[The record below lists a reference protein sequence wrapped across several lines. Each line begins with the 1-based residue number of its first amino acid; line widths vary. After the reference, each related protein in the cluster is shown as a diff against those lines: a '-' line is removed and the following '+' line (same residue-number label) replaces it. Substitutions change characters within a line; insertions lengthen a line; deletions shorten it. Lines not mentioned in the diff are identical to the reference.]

1 MSELIFSDKRD
12 ENKLLLRYSAFNF
25 THNLASN
32 CLQKIKNYDVYKLLI
47 RSFPEKYIDLYY
59 QKLFFE
65 SFSALGS
72 QSVIN
77 YWHKKNEGDFLKK
90 KIILNTFLPKKLL
103 DSIWHIREFNYQKTY
118 KKELFKEL
126 EYKIYPFYFKFKKY
140 KNKLNIKNK
149 NSKSS
154 KSIIAVNYIEGH
166 NLEKRNDIFWLNN
179 SNIDPSSVLLY
190 FENKKRM
197 LRYSGYDELTSELKK
212 LSIRYV
218 KLWEWSNIKEID
230 FLNDFLNKVQL
241 IKPNDAIENWLL
253 KDAKIFILK
262 MQYWYSFFHDHN
274 VKIHINSD
282 ERGSSNIIRQIA
294 LTKLNGCSVG
304 KLRSYPRSINGDWFA
319 YYPNNTYFVWGE
331 DTRDRMKKSGNY
343 FDHLIISGYPYPD
356 KANLKQKKLES
367 IKNNFIKK
375 GAKFIIMLLDG
386 AHMTNNDYRDQ
397 GVKTSAIIN
406 FYKNFFD
413 WFNVD
418 KEIGIIIKSKSYN
431 ELKKLP
437 ELMKI
442 LNPAEKTGRCYI
454 AESFNEEPKHYT
466 SIIDFSVGVACD
478 MPTAVMQSILNGS
491 KGIIF
496 DYPNLK
502 SIEKDMYS
510 WGDKKVIFNDIEEI
524 IKELKKYKKE
534 PSLNKDLGNW
544 SSKVDKIDS
553 FRDGRGSQRI
563 GKYIN
568 LLQNGFNNGL
578 KSNDCL
584 KYATDEYAKEWGR
597 NKIS

>member
-1 MSELIFSDKRD
+1 
-12 ENKLLLRYSAFNF
+12 
-25 THNLASN
+25 
-32 CLQKIKNYDVYKLLI
+32 
-47 RSFPEKYIDLYY
+47 
-59 QKLFFE
+59 
-65 SFSALGS
+65 
-72 QSVIN
+72 
-77 YWHKKNEGDFLKK
+77 
-90 KIILNTFLPKKLL
+90 
-103 DSIWHIREFNYQKTY
+103 
-118 KKELFKEL
+118 
-126 EYKIYPFYFKFKKY
+126 
-140 KNKLNIKNK
+140 
-149 NSKSS
+149 
-154 KSIIAVNYIEGH
+154 
-166 NLEKRNDIFWLNN
+166 
-179 SNIDPSSVLLY
+179 
-190 FENKKRM
+190 
-197 LRYSGYDELTSELKK
+197 
-212 LSIRYV
+212 
-218 KLWEWSNIKEID
+218 
-230 FLNDFLNKVQL
+230 
-241 IKPNDAIENWLL
+241 
-253 KDAKIFILK
+253 

-304 KLRSYPRSINGDWFA
+304 KLRSYPRNINGDWFA

-356 KANLKQKKLES
+356 KTNLKQKKLES

-510 WGDKKVIFNDIEEI
+510 WGDKKVIFNDIEE
-524 IKELKKYKKE
+524 
-534 PSLNKDLGNW
+534 KDN
-544 SSKVDKIDS
+544 
-553 FRDGRGSQRI
+553 
-563 GKYIN
+563 
-568 LLQNGFNNGL
+568 
-578 KSNDCL
+578 
-584 KYATDEYAKEWGR
+584 
-597 NKIS
+597 